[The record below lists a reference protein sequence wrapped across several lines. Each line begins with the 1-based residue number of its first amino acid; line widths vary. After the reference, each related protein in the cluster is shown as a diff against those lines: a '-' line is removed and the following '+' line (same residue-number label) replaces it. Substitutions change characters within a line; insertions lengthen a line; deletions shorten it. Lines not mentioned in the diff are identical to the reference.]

1 MPGPQVTA
9 AEIARIAGVGRAAV
23 SNWRRRFPEFP
34 QPVGGTETSPTF
46 SLAEV
51 EGWLR
56 EQGKIAEVA
65 PDEMLWRALV
75 EASGDEDHALVL
87 AQVGEHL
94 LLPAPEG
101 RDGPRAPAFH
111 EAARRAEQ
119 VGPARVFGE
128 LYARYT
134 ESAARP
140 AATPPGPAALMTDLA
155 TALGPARTVLDPSC
169 GAGDLLLA
177 ARRAGHGTEAAAG
190 QDPDAALARLAAVR
204 LAFAATPADPTAS
217 RDAAGPEAAESPKD
231 GPSARVPTAPGR
243 TEPAAAPALTEPAA
257 APAPTEPAGPT
268 NLPAPPTVAV
278 GDALRHDAWSA
289 AQFDAV
295 LCNPPFNDRNWGHDE
310 LAYDPRWVYGL
321 PPKTEGELA
330 WVQHALAH
338 ARVGGTVAVLMPPAV
353 ASRGSGRRIRAELLR
368 SGALRAV
375 VGLPAGAAPPAG
387 VALQVWLL
395 VRPEPGT
402 ASSHVLFVDTAA
414 HQAAT
419 QRPGPPRSTGA
430 HQAAA
435 HTPDPRRDPDW
446 AAIAELAVDAWRSFA
461 SAPAALAEIPG
472 VRRAVPV
479 IDLLDD
485 AVDLTPAH
493 NLPLPAGTESADV
506 VADMRAALADA
517 LASVPE
523 FVPDTRRAAPGA
535 AAWRRV
541 AIADLTRGGGV
552 TLFRG
557 PVRTGRGEADFAAAP
572 SAGGPHDTGGSAA
585 GRVLTAADV
594 NAGTAASG
602 VWPAGDG
609 VSDRLTRIE
618 PGDVVVPA
626 VFTAEGTAV
635 RVAEE
640 ADAGAL
646 LGPNLHLLRPDPGVL
661 DAWFLAGFLAAPA
674 NTRQATYGS
683 SIVRLDVRRFEVP
696 LLPLDVQRG
705 YGATFRALHRFNTA
719 LGRVGD
725 FGARLGAGLLEGLT
739 SGVLEP
745 VRK

>member
-23 SNWRRRFPEFP
+23 SNWRRRFPDFP

-46 SLAEV
+46 SLAQV

-65 PDEMLWRALV
+65 PGEMLWRALV
-75 EASGDEDHALVL
+75 EASGDQDHAAVL

-94 LLPAPEG
+94 LHPGAGAPADPARG
-101 RDGPRAPAFH
+101 GPRAALLRD
-111 EAARRAEQ
+111 AARRAEE
-119 VGPARVFGE
+119 VGPDRVFEE

-134 ESAARP
+134 DSAARP
-140 AATPPGPAALMTDLA
+140 TATPPGPAALMTALA
-155 TALGPARTVLDPSC
+155 TACGPARTVLDPSC
-169 GAGDLLLA
+169 GAGELLLA
-177 ARRAGHGTEAAAG
+177 ARRAGHGAEAVAG
-190 QDPDAALARLAAVR
+190 QDPDAGLARLAAVR
-204 LAFAATPADPTAS
+204 LGFLATRGDPAEVRRADP
-217 RDAAGPEAAESPKD
+217 P
-231 GPSARVPTAPGR
+231 
-243 TEPAAAPALTEPAA
+243 AAPA
-257 APAPTEPAGPT
+257 
-268 NLPAPPTVAV
+268 VAE
-278 GDALRHDAWSA
+278 GDALRHDAWPA

-310 LAYDPRWVYGL
+310 LAYDPRWEYGL

-395 VRPEPGT
+395 VRPEPG
-402 ASSHVLFVDTAA
+402 AAASHVLFVDTAA
-414 HQAAT
+414 HESATAAP
-419 QRPGPPRSTGA
+419 RPGPARSA
-430 HQAAA
+430 AANQAAGHA
-435 HTPDPRRDPDW
+435 PDSRRDPDW
-446 AAIAELAVDAWRSFA
+446 AALAGLAVDAWRSFA
-461 SAPAALAEIPG
+461 ADPAALAEIPG
-472 VRRAVPV
+472 VRKAVPV

-485 AVDLTPAH
+485 VVDLTPAH
-493 NLPLPAGTESADV
+493 NLPLPAGAESADV
-506 VADMRAALADA
+506 VADMRGALADA
-517 LASVPE
+517 LESVPQ
-523 FVPDTRRAAPGA
+523 FVPDTRRAEPGA
-535 AAWRRV
+535 PAWRRV

-552 TLFRG
+552 VLFRG
-557 PVRTGRGEADFAAAP
+557 PVRTGRGEAEFAAAAAP
-572 SAGGPHDTGGSAA
+572 SGAA
-585 GRVLTAADV
+585 GTAAARVLTAADV
-594 NAGTAASG
+594 TAGTAPSG
-602 VWPAGDG
+602 SWPPGDEAF
-609 VSDRLTRIE
+609 DRLTRIE

-635 RVAEE
+635 RVAED

-719 LGRVGD
+719 LSRVGD

>member
-23 SNWRRRFPEFP
+23 SNWRRRFPDFP

-75 EASGDEDHALVL
+75 EAAGDEDHAAVL

-94 LLPAPEG
+94 LRPGAGEPSDPARG
-101 RDGPRAPAFH
+101 GPRAAVLRD
-111 EAARRAEQ
+111 AARRAEE
-119 VGPARVFGE
+119 VGSARVFEE

-134 ESAARP
+134 DSGARP
-140 AATPPGPAALMTDLA
+140 AATTPPGPAALMTALA

-177 ARRAGHGTEAAAG
+177 ARRAGHGAEAVAG
-190 QDPDAALARLAAVR
+190 QDPDAGLAQLAAVR
-204 LAFAATPADPTAS
+204 LAFLATRGD
-217 RDAAGPEAAESPKD
+217 
-231 GPSARVPTAPGR
+231 
-243 TEPAAAPALTEPAA
+243 PAAVRGPDAVA
-257 APAPTEPAGPT
+257 APS
-268 NLPAPPTVAV
+268 VAV
-278 GDALRHDAWSA
+278 GDALRHDAWPA
-289 AQFDAV
+289 VRFDAV
-295 LCNPPFNDRNWGHDE
+295 LCNPPFNERNWGHDA
-310 LAYDPRWVYGL
+310 LAYDPRWEYGL

-338 ARVGGTVAVLMPPAV
+338 TRVGGTVAVLMPPAV

-387 VALQVWLL
+387 VALQIWLL

-414 HQAAT
+414 HEAAAAAP
-419 QRPGPPRSTGA
+419 RPGPARS
-430 HQAAA
+430 AAA
-435 HTPDPRRDPDW
+435 NEAAGHAPDSRRDPDW
-446 AAIAELAVDAWRSFA
+446 TALSEIAVDAWRSFA
-461 SAPAALAEIPG
+461 AESAALAEIPG
-472 VRRAVPV
+472 VRKAVPV

-506 VADMRAALADA
+506 VADMRGALADA
-517 LASVPE
+517 LESVPQ
-523 FVPDTRRAAPGA
+523 FLPDTRRAGSGAP
-535 AAWRRV
+535 AWRRV

-552 TLFRG
+552 ALFRG
-557 PVRTGRGEADFAAAP
+557 PVRTGRGESEFAATG
-572 SAGGPHDTGGSAA
+572 AGGAPAD
-585 GRVLTAADV
+585 RVLTAADV
-594 NAGTAASG
+594 TAGTAPSG
-602 VWPAGDG
+602 SWPPGDAG
-609 VSDRLTRIE
+609 SDRRTRIE
-618 PGDVVVPA
+618 PGDVVIPA

-635 RVAEE
+635 RVAEA

-696 LLPLDVQRG
+696 LLPLDVQRS

-719 LGRVGD
+719 LSRVGD
-725 FGARLGAGLLEGLT
+725 FGARLGTGLLEGLT